1 MFSPKKLW
9 PTPLS
14 EARQKNGGSASSP
27 RNGDASG
34 KGKAVAFLED
44 GRDPLTE
51 KVSKLENEV
60 RTCLI
65 FSSCPLFSWVF
76 CYFLVSVTLVGFWNL
91 NKVWRLDQL
100 CI

>member
-14 EARQKNGGSASSP
+14 EAHQKSGGTNASSP
-27 RNGDASG
+27 KNGDASG
-34 KGKAVAFLED
+34 RGKAVAFLED

-51 KVSKLENEV
+51 KVSKLESEV

-65 FSSCPLFSWVF
+65 ILLSRFH
-76 CYFLVSVTLVGFWNL
+76 
-91 NKVWRLDQL
+91 
-100 CI
+100 